1 MIPVLFPE
9 EVHDARLVV
18 VHPTQVA
25 IPPVV
30 KVEMLHSL
38 NLMTTNVHEETTT
51 TYKETANAQEETSN
65 ANKETT
71 NAHEEIANAYEETTN
86 ANKEA
91 INAHEETTNDYEETA
106 YAHDETTNCKNFASS
121 GRSLKIS
128 PHVAH
133 RPHVEQHKYAQR
145 RH

>member
-51 TYKETANAQEETSN
+51 TYKETANAQ
-65 ANKETT
+65 
-71 NAHEEIANAYEETTN
+71 EEIANAYEETTN

-133 RPHVEQHKYAQR
+133 RPHVEQHRYAQR